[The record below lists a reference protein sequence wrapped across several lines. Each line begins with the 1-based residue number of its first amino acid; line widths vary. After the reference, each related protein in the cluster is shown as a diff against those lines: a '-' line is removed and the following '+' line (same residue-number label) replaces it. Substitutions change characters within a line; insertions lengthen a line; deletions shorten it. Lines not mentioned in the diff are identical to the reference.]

1 MEKLLEVCGGCNA
14 KLAPDLL
21 SLVLSGLESHRRDDV
36 LVGYESSDD
45 AAIIKISDTEGIAL
59 TMDFFPAVV
68 ENPYYFGQ
76 IAATNALSDI
86 YAMGGE
92 PIAALNM
99 VCFPENG
106 YPAILKEIL
115 RGGADKVKE
124 AGASLV
130 GGHSIH
136 DRKPKYGLAVIGKLK
151 LSELWKNNSPME
163 NDALI
168 LTKPLGAG
176 LVTGGA
182 RAGVIPSKAT
192 DIAIKYMTQLN
203 SKSAE
208 VLKKY
213 SVHALTDVTGFALS
227 GHMLEMLDNKFDAS
241 IFVSALP
248 LMPYAFEAA
257 EGFAFTAGGQRNRKH
272 AENKIRNLSSLSLA
286 MQEIIFDPQTSGGLL
301 CAISLDDSEKALK
314 ELKQNG
320 IDAAIIGFIEKGDG
334 FINLM

>member
-1 MEKLLEVCGGCNA
+1 MDKLLEVCGGCNA
-14 KLAPDLL
+14 KLGPDLL

-36 LVGYESSDD
+36 IVGYESSDD
-45 AAIIKISDTEGIAL
+45 AAVIKISDTEAIVL

-68 ENPYYFGQ
+68 EDPFFFGQ
-76 IAATNALSDI
+76 IAATNALSDV

-106 YPAILKEIL
+106 DPAILKEIL
-115 RGGADKVKE
+115 RGGASKVKE

-136 DRKPKYGLAVIGKLK
+136 DRKPKYGLAVVGKLK
-151 LSELWKNNSPME
+151 INEIWKNNTSKE
-163 NDALI
+163 NDVLI
-168 LTKPLGAG
+168 LTKPLGVG

-182 RAGVIPSKAT
+182 RAGVIPKEAT

-203 SKSAE
+203 SLSASI
-208 VLKKY
+208 LKKY
-213 SVHALTDVTGFALS
+213 SVAALTDVTGFALS
-227 GHMLEMLDNKFDAS
+227 GHLLEMLDNSFDAN

-248 LMPYAFEAA
+248 LMPYALEAA

-272 AENKIRNLSSLSLA
+272 AEHKIKGLNSLSLA

-301 CAISLDDSEKALK
+301 CAISLSDSEKALK
-314 ELKQNG
+314 ELKENG
-320 IDAAIIGFIEKGDG
+320 IDAAIIGSIEKGDG
-334 FINLM
+334 HINLL